1 MTPDMV
7 AEIGRQALE
16 TTLLV
21 SAPMLGLSLVVGLLV
36 SLFQAM
42 TQINEATLSF
52 VPKMLA
58 VFVATLLFF
67 PWMMG
72 VLVTF
77 MTNLLTN
84 IPYYVRAS

>member
-16 TTLLV
+16 TMMLV

-42 TQINEATLSF
+42 TQINEATLTF

-67 PWMMG
+67 PWM
-72 VLVTF
+72 LNTLIAF
-77 MTNLLTN
+77 TTHLLLD
-84 IPYYVRAS
+84 IPRYVR